1 MIYSF
6 SLISNTQL
14 DECFAKI
21 TKLDTKMDKGVSCRV
36 VKTTFTLLFL
46 NLMLFYFIF
55 LKCNFYLVG
64 NAIELFNLNIIFFN
78 FRPLIFLLFTII
90 PFPSLPHPYVRGSV
104 RMCKLQSNTLFTIFI
119 LILCENSIT
128 ISKLV
133 LHKVVRCS

>member
-64 NAIELFNLNIIFFN
+64 NAIELFNLNIIFF
-78 FRPLIFLLFTII
+78 
-90 PFPSLPHPYVRGSV
+90 
-104 RMCKLQSNTLFTIFI
+104 
-119 LILCENSIT
+119 
-128 ISKLV
+128 
-133 LHKVVRCS
+133 

>member
-14 DECFAKI
+14 ECFAKI

-90 PFPSLPHPYVRGSV
+90 PFPLVFHIHMLEGVSECASF
-104 RMCKLQSNTLFTIFI
+104 N
-119 LILCENSIT
+119 LILFLQYSFSYYVKILLPFRNWCYI
-128 ISKLV
+128 K
-133 LHKVVRCS
+133 